1 MISQQEYNEWFKE
14 MLSKFPLN
22 HEYKI
27 TEESYEEE
35 QYLNVTISHPSD
47 AEKNIV
53 ISTHGK
59 ELTLCIWKHHEHH
72 DSFEDDDHENEFI
85 VLSNY
90 IDDIINDE
98 VFFAVGYRGEKITY
112 GSASD
117 DIKDL
122 LDDKVDTIEIKT
134 WSGKQD
140 KTINNK
146 G

>member
-59 ELTLCIWKHHEHH
+59 ELTLCISKHHEHH

-85 VLSNY
+85 GLSNY
-90 IDDIINDE
+90 IDDIINDK
-98 VFFAVGYRGEKITY
+98 VFFAVGYRGEKIAY
-112 GSASD
+112 GAASD

-122 LDDKVDTIEIKT
+122 LDDEVDKIEIKT